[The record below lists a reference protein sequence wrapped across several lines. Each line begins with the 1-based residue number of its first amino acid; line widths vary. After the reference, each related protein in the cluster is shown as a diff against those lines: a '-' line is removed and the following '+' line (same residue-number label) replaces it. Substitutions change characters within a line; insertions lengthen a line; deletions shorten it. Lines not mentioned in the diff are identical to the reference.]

1 MESAEQ
7 VVTLIDFDT
16 EHGQWT
22 ASCGDPDCPNTGE
35 FARSDGGSPE
45 EHDMIWLT
53 GVRHEEHFHGG
64 DGKLDCD
71 ALISVRPYPV
81 PAVIRG

>member
-1 MESAEQ
+1 MESVEK
-7 VVTLIDFDT
+7 VVTLIDFDVR
-16 EHGQWT
+16 HGQWT
-22 ASCGDPDCPNTGE
+22 VSCGDVGCPDTGE

-53 GVRHEEHFHGG
+53 GVLHEKHFHGG
-64 DGKLDCD
+64 DGLLDCD

-81 PAVIRG
+81 PAVARG